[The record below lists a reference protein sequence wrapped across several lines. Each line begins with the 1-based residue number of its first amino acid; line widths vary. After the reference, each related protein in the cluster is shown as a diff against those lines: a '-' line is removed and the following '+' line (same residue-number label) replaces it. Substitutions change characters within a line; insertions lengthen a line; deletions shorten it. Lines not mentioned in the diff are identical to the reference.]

1 MVTEIAIDELSP
13 LFSKK
18 DMQYKEYSSDFT
30 KIRYYTLILVSSA
43 PSRIKESNLLEQ
55 QVSELIKN
63 GITHGNK
70 NDPRKIIKIWYS
82 FTLKDAR
89 LIVED
94 EGEGFKEIKAW
105 NEFNQKRIE
114 CICSGNLDD
123 LANYISFRS
132 QDSKE
137 KDGGNA
143 LFAALEYWDGGL
155 VFNKAC
161 NAVAVK
167 KTFPV
172 VNDENLSEFKPWDIN
187 SDRPPV

>member
-1 MVTEIAIDELSP
+1 MMEIVIDESSP
-13 LFSKK
+13 LFGKE
-18 DMQYKEYSSDFT
+18 DMQYKEFASDFT
-30 KIRYYTLILVSSA
+30 KIRYYTLVLVSSA

-63 GITHGNK
+63 GISHGNK
-70 NDPRKIIKIWYS
+70 NDPRKILKIWYS
-82 FTLKDAR
+82 FTNKFAR

-105 NEFNQKRIE
+105 NDFNRKRIE
-114 CICSGNLDD
+114 CIRSGNINE
-123 LANYISFRS
+123 LANFISFRS
-132 QDSKE
+132 QNSKE

-143 LFAALEYWDGGL
+143 LFAALEYWDGGI

-167 KTFPV
+167 KTFAV
-172 VNDENLSEFKPWDIN
+172 TIDENLSEFKPWDIN
-187 SDRPPV
+187 SDHPAR

>member
-1 MVTEIAIDELSP
+1 MEIIVDGASP
-13 LFSKK
+13 LFN
-18 DMQYKEYSSDFT
+18 KEGMKYQEFPSDFT

-43 PSRIKESNLLEQ
+43 PSPIKEANLLEQ

-70 NDPRKIIKIWYS
+70 NDPRSILKVWYS
-82 FTLKDAR
+82 FSHNDAR

-105 NEFNQKRIE
+105 NEFNKKRIE
-114 CICSGNLDD
+114 CIRSGNIND
-123 LANYISFRS
+123 LINYISFRS
-132 QDSKE
+132 PRSKE

-143 LFAALEYWDGGL
+143 LFAAVEYWDGGL
-155 VFNKAC
+155 VFNNAC

-167 KTFPV
+167 KTFT
-172 VNDENLSEFKPWDIN
+172 LSSEEKLADFQSWDIN
-187 SDRPPV
+187 SDRSA

>member
-1 MVTEIAIDELSP
+1 MMTEIVINESSP
-13 LFSKK
+13 LFSKEN
-18 DMQYKEYSSDFT
+18 MQYKEFSSDFT
-30 KIRYYTLILVSSA
+30 KIRYYTLVLVSSA

-63 GITHGNK
+63 GISHGNK
-70 NDPRKIIKIWYS
+70 NDPRKILKIWYS
-82 FTLKDAR
+82 FTNKDAR

-105 NEFNQKRIE
+105 NDFNRKRVE
-114 CICSGNLDD
+114 CIRSGNIND
-123 LANYISFRS
+123 LINYISFRS
-132 QDSKE
+132 QNSKE

-143 LFAALEYWDGGL
+143 LFAALEYWDGGI

-167 KTFPV
+167 KTFAV
-172 VNDENLSEFKPWDIN
+172 ASDENLSEFKPWDIN
-187 SDRPPV
+187 SDRPAR